1 MRVCAIAVARATA
14 VAILAAQDARLAR
27 QARQGRE
34 AMSVE
39 LTIEGAVAVVTLNR
53 PEKKNALTVEMRE
66 GLIAHFQRLRFD
78 DDIRAIVL
86 TGAGEAFCAG
96 ADVERMGDADMRA
109 ARQRLQRLS
118 HTYMRILHAIEKPVI
133 AAVRGHAVGIGW
145 SLVLGCDMV
154 VASQTAVFSQ
164 IFRRIALGPDGGAI
178 WYLTRRLG
186 MNLAKELVF
195 TARMVGADEA
205 LRLGLV
211 NHVVA
216 DAELMDR
223 AMAMAQE
230 MAEGPTFAM
239 GLAKKLFH
247 MATSVSL
254 EDYLDMESLVQP
266 QLSHMRDHQEGK
278 AAFREKR
285 KPKFSGR

>member
-1 MRVCAIAVARATA
+1 
-14 VAILAAQDARLAR
+14 
-27 QARQGRE
+27 
-34 AMSVE
+34 MSVE
-39 LTIEGAVAVVTLNR
+39 LAIDGAVAIITLNR
-53 PEKKNALTVEMRE
+53 PEKKNALTAEMRE
-66 GLIAHFQRLRFD
+66 ALIAHFQKVRFD
-78 DDIRAIVL
+78 DQVRAIVL
-86 TGAGEAFCAG
+86 TGSGTAFCSG
-96 ADVERMGDADMRA
+96 ADVERMGDADLRA

-118 HTYMRILHAIEKPVI
+118 HTYMRILHSIEKPVI

-145 SLVLGCDMV
+145 SLVLGCDIV
-154 VASQTAVFSQ
+154 VASETAVFSQ

-195 TARMVGADEA
+195 TARMVDAAEA

-211 NHVVA
+211 NHVVP
-216 DAELMDR
+216 DGELMTR
-223 AMAMAQE
+223 AMAMARDL
-230 MAEGPTFAM
+230 AEGPTFAL

-254 EDYLDMESLVQP
+254 DDFLDMESLVQP
-266 QLSHMRDHQEGK
+266 QLNQSKDHQEGK

-285 KPKFSGR
+285 KPNFVGR